1 MSQKFMTHY
10 FNFEARSGA
19 ANKRMS
25 LLLYEF
31 CNCDKQHTKQN

>member
-10 FNFEARSGA
+10 FDFEARSGA

-25 LLLYEF
+25 LLYEF
-31 CNCDKQHTKQN
+31 RNCDKQHTKQN